1 MEEIITSLTLL
12 DIHCKKIKI
21 QNPVISNE
29 DLEKIRNIDHVD
41 FKSVTISTLYKI
53 EKGVNGF
60 ERALEKCV
68 QATFKAVS
76 EGCNIVILSDR
87 GVSKELAP
95 IPMLLASSY
104 IHHSLN
110 YSKSSF

>member
-1 MEEIITSLTLL
+1 MEADCNIFDIT
-12 DIHCKKIKI
+12 DIQCKKIKI

-29 DLEKIRNIDHVD
+29 DLDKIRNIEHDD

-53 EKGVNGF
+53 EKGVNGM

-76 EGCNIVILSDR
+76 EGC
-87 GVSKELAP
+87 
-95 IPMLLASSY
+95 
-104 IHHSLN
+104 
-110 YSKSSF
+110 